1 MIDHQQV
8 RKIAYLA
15 RLNITPTEEEEF
27 APQLNSILKYFEQ
40 LSKLDTK
47 NVPPTTRA
55 IKLSNITRNDS
66 STVYSDC
73 ESLLGKAPEKEG
85 DFFRV
90 PQILKT
96 DEE

>member
-8 RKIAYLA
+8 QKIAYLA

-27 APQLNSILKYFEQ
+27 APQLNSILEYFEQ
-40 LSKLDTK
+40 LSELDTK

-55 IKLSNITRNDS
+55 IKLSNIARNDS
-66 STVYSDC
+66 STVYSDR
-73 ESLLGKAPEKEG
+73 ESLLGEAPEQEG

-90 PQILKT
+90 PQILKS